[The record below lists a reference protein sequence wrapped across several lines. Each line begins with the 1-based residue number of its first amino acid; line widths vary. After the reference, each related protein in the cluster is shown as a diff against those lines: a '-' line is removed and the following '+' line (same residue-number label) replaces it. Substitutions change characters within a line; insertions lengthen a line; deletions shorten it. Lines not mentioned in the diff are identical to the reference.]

1 MKRGDEPRTR
11 SAVVST
17 GMRSRLATVFVW
29 SVWLAMLAGAVAY
42 VASFSPAVPM
52 QDDLSLVEARWL
64 DRELFFTRLWN
75 QHNEHRIPLPRL
87 VMWSLDRTTGYFLA
101 SSFVSIALWAAI
113 AAGMIVVAR
122 RLRGHTSTADAFF
135 PLLWLHTG
143 NSENLLME
151 FQVSLALPTALVCA
165 ILILTTTNAPTSRR
179 SAIVCA
185 ASLVGL
191 PLCGG
196 PGMLQGPVLA
206 VWLAVLGVIG
216 VRSRDPDARGAG
228 RILLAG
234 VVLTGI
240 IGLLYLIDFRFS
252 AEHTR
257 NHDLHGVVAVA
268 TRVLALA
275 LGAAAEPWWP
285 ASAWFVGGCALAAVV
300 VAIVAWKRRP
310 EHRRLAAAIV
320 VGIATSTA
328 LVAGIGFGR
337 GFEGP
342 EPGFALRYI
351 GLQSSILC
359 VAYLAFVRFTP
370 SRVAFASTWAMAAVM
385 GVADATVNL
394 RVGREYWSFRQEAA
408 RAFVADVEAGA
419 TCHTLVKRHAYVLDA
434 ETTRLAGMLSRM
446 STMRTP
452 PFDRYP
458 DSARPSMEWPMFER
472 VPAAC
477 EGRFTPVTR
486 KIDDKLAAI
495 VGFDSG
501 VVFDVPSGARSVTGT
516 FGALEPAWRK
526 GKYVAATLVVTALDS
541 DGTRR
546 ELWRRPVDA
555 AGAESDRGAL
565 EFHVDVSDPRVRSV
579 AIGVVATHA
588 DDPRVGWLWLRDVE
602 FP

>member
-1 MKRGDEPRTR
+1 M
-11 SAVVST
+11 
-17 GMRSRLATVFVW
+17 FVW
-29 SVWLAMLAGAVAY
+29 AVWLAMLVGAVAY

-52 QDDLSLVEARWL
+52 QDDLSLVEARWH
-64 DRELFFTRLWN
+64 DRDLFFTRLWN

-87 VMWSLDRTTGYFLA
+87 VMWSLDRATGYFLA

-122 RLRGHTSTADAFF
+122 RLRGHTSAADVFF

-165 ILILTTTNAPTSRR
+165 ILILTTTNARTSRR

-206 VWLAVLGVIG
+206 VWLAVLGVIA
-216 VRSRDPDARGAG
+216 VRSRDPDARSAG

-257 NHDLHGVVAVA
+257 SHDAHVVIAVA

-310 EHRRLAAAIV
+310 EERRLAAAIL
-320 VGIATSTA
+320 VGMATTAA
-328 LVAGIGFGR
+328 LVLGIGFGR
-337 GFEGP
+337 GTAGQ

-351 GLQSSILC
+351 GLQSSGLC
-359 VAYLAFVRFTP
+359 VAYLAFVRLAP
-370 SRVAFASTWAMAAVM
+370 PRVAFASTWAMASVMAVALFDWN
-385 GVADATVNL
+385 VPI
-394 RVGREYWSFRQEAA
+394 GREYWRMRNESA
-408 RAFVADVEAGA
+408 RAFAADVEAGA
-419 TCHTLVKRHAYVLDA
+419 TCHMLVKRYRTVLDD
-434 ETTRLAGMLSRM
+434 EPTRLANMLSRM

-458 DSARPSMEWPMFER
+458 DSARISMKWPMFEH

-495 VGFDSG
+495 VGTGSG
-501 VVFDVPSGARSVTGT
+501 LVFDLPAGARSVTGT

-526 GKYVAATLVVTALDS
+526 GKYVPATLVVAAIDS
-541 DGTRR
+541 DATRR

-555 AGAESDRGAL
+555 AGTEADRLAL
-565 EFHVDVSDPRVRSV
+565 EFRVDLDDPRVRSV
-579 AIGVVATHA
+579 VIEVVATEA